1 MAESDRDGIA
11 CDGVPGCGAEVGAA
25 EVFVEIGSADSDEC
39 RGDLG

>member
-1 MAESDRDGIA
+1 MAEGDGNSVS
-11 CDGVPGCGAEVGAA
+11 CDGVPGCGAEVRAA